1 MRKLPKKI
9 QSIIKKKTFSLDTLQ
24 DQCNWRGGVLIDY
37 RITMVKANEE
47 EVYGYLNPMNNQ
59 WGYNYVNIKVK
70 GVAQM
75 RGRGEEL
82 KTLVE
87 IGKATKTKK
96 SYWGGY
102 ESKHDYVWGCQVNK
116 KIRNEIRKKAQKDV
130 RDFLKLLGCITESW
144 DGGIKIGT
152 ISWEK

>member
-1 MRKLPKKI
+1 
-9 QSIIKKKTFSLDTLQ
+9 
-24 DQCNWRGGVLIDY
+24 
-37 RITMVKANEE
+37 MVKAREE
-47 EVYGYLNPMNNQ
+47 DCYEHLNPMNNQ
-59 WGYNYVNIKVK
+59 WGTNYVNIKVK
-70 GVAQM
+70 GVVQM

-130 RDFLKLLGCITESW
+130 RDFLKLLGCSTESW

>member
-1 MRKLPKKI
+1 
-9 QSIIKKKTFSLDTLQ
+9 
-24 DQCNWRGGVLIDY
+24 
-37 RITMVKANEE
+37 
-47 EVYGYLNPMNNQ
+47 MNNQ

-87 IGKATKTKK
+87 IGKATRTKK

-102 ESKHDYVWGCQVNK
+102 ETKPDYVWGPQVNK
-116 KIRNEIRKKAQKDV
+116 KIRDEIRKKVQKDV
-130 RDFLKLLGCITESW
+130 VDFLKLLGCITESW